1 MKISTLGAPVALL
14 AAAALTLSACS
25 ANEGN
30 PGTGS
35 TGGTTAA
42 STLAGKGSSAMAAA
56 QQKWIA
62 DYQSANSGVTINY
75 SPDGSG
81 AGREAFVSGA
91 VQYAGSDRAF
101 KDEELGAGK
110 FGKCTAESSALNL
123 PVYVSPIAVI
133 FNVQGVKDLKLDAD
147 TLASIFAGRITKW
160 NDAKIAATNSGV
172 MLPDANITAVHRS
185 DDSGTTNN
193 FTDALHQTAP
203 SVWTEAAS
211 DTFPAEFGGEAAKG
225 NSGVVDAVA
234 NGTNTIGYAD
244 ASAAKDLGHAKL
256 KVGDDWLSPTA
267 EAAAKIVDQSSTIPG
282 RSEHDL
288 ALKLNRKAAGVYP
301 AVLVGYV
308 LLCEAYKDAKDAE
321 LVKSF
326 IGYVASAEGQK
337 SAAAAAGSAPL
348 TSATQAKVKA
358 AIDSI
363 K

>member
-1 MKISTLGAPVALL
+1 MHRRV
-14 AAAALTLSACS
+14 
-25 ANEGN
+25 
-30 PGTGS
+30 
-35 TGGTTAA
+35 
-42 STLAGKGSSAMAAA
+42 
-56 QQKWIA
+56 
-62 DYQSANSGVTINY
+62 
-75 SPDGSG
+75 
-81 AGREAFVSGA
+81 
-91 VQYAGSDRAF
+91 
-101 KDEELGAGK
+101 
-110 FGKCTAESSALNL
+110 SALNL

-203 SVWTEAAS
+203 SVWTEPPRTPS
-211 DTFPAEFGGEAAKG
+211 PR
-225 NSGVVDAVA
+225 S
-234 NGTNTIGYAD
+234 
-244 ASAAKDLGHAKL
+244 SAARQPRATPGWWMRWPTARTRSATPMRHRQDLGHAKL

-363 K
+363 SEPSSARPASTGRASAVPRRSIPLRLSEEDDKCDAVHPTGDPDTGTAARHQDQAPDR